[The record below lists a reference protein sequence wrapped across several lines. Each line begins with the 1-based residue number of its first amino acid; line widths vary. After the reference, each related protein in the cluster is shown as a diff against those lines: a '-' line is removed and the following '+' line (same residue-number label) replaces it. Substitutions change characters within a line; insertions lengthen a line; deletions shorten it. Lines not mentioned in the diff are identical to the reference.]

1 MLTGTIDLARAVARV
16 TEKWESPTKKR
27 VLKFRYTVLC
37 ALLALSLM
45 IGGCAQ
51 KAQPKRYEKVYLDV
65 FDTVTTVILY
75 DTSEESANARFDE
88 LHDLLLNYHQL
99 YDIYHTYDGM
109 NNLATVNQNAGIA
122 PVKVDEKM
130 LDMVEYAISM
140 DKLTNGRMNIAMGG
154 VLQIWQTYRDA
165 GLDDPD
171 KAELPPMDSL
181 QAANAHTSIDSV
193 VLDRTAG
200 TLFISDASTQLDVGA
215 IAKGYAAQK
224 ATEAM
229 KNAGVSSMLL
239 SVGGNVCSIG
249 TRADGTGWKVGIQN
263 PYGDGTL
270 CAVQVSGL
278 SVVTSGTYERYY
290 TVDGKRYHHIIDPAT
305 LMPSTYYDSVTVV
318 SGDSALAD
326 ALTTGLFCMPIDE
339 GKALIE
345 RLPDAEALWVLS
357 DGSQQ
362 MSSGFSAMITKE
374 Q

>member
-1 MLTGTIDLARAVARV
+1 MRRR
-16 TEKWESPTKKR
+16 EWENPTKKR
-27 VLKFRYTVLC
+27 VLKLSSLMLA
-37 ALLALSLM
+37 ALLALSLLLC
-45 IGGCAQ
+45 GCAG

-75 DTSEESANARFDE
+75 DTSEQSANAKFNE
-88 LHDLLLNYHQL
+88 LHDLLLTYHQL

-109 NNLATVNQNAGIA
+109 NNLATINANAGIA
-122 PVKVDEKM
+122 PVKVDEKI

-140 DKLTNGRMNIAMGG
+140 DKLTNGRMNIAMGS

-171 KAELPPMDSL
+171 KAELPPMDAL
-181 QAANAHTSIDSV
+181 KAANAHASIDSI
-193 VLDRTAG
+193 VLDRQAG
-200 TLFISDASTQLDVGA
+200 TLYVSDAKTQLDVGA

-229 KNAGVSSMLL
+229 KNAGVGSMLL

-263 PYGDGTL
+263 PYGDGTM
-270 CAVQVSGL
+270 CAVQVSGQ

-318 SGDSALAD
+318 SSDSALAD
-326 ALTTGLFCMPIDE
+326 ALTTGLFSMPIEE
-339 GKALIE
+339 GLALIE
-345 RLPDAEALWVLS
+345 RLPDTEALWVLT

-362 MSSGFSAMITKE
+362 MSSGFSALITNEK
-374 Q
+374 

>member
-1 MLTGTIDLARAVARV
+1 MLV
-16 TEKWESPTKKR
+16 
-27 VLKFRYTVLC
+27 
-37 ALLALSLM
+37 LSLM

-75 DTSEESANARFDE
+75 STSEESANKTFDK
-88 LHDLLLNYHQL
+88 LHDILLSYHKL

-109 NNLATVNQNAGIA
+109 NNLATVNQNAGVA
-122 PVKVDEKM
+122 PVMVSDQI

-140 DKLTNGRMNIAMGG
+140 DKLTSGRMNIAMGG

-165 GLDDPD
+165 GLDDPAAA
-171 KAELPPMDSL
+171 KLPPMDDL
-181 QAANAHTSIDSV
+181 QAANAHASIDSI

-200 TLFISDASTQLDVGA
+200 TLYITDAKTQLDVGA

-229 KNAGVSSMLL
+229 KDAGVSSMLL

-270 CAVQVSGL
+270 CAVQVSGQ

-326 ALTTGLFCMPIDE
+326 ALTTGLFCTPIEE
-339 GKALIE
+339 GLALVE
-345 RLPDAEALWVLS
+345 RLPDTEALWVLS